1 TRTRTG
7 PTAVSGYTTRCS
19 MCPTRTCTRWS
30 NSTPGGCSIFPAEP
44 PVEATAHISRRIEM
58 TEPIEQLPQ
67 DDWVDQDLLTR
78 SLAGELLD
86 EEIEAER
93 ERIARMDRGETG
105 EDLVMS

>member
-1 TRTRTG
+1 
-7 PTAVSGYTTRCS
+7 
-19 MCPTRTCTRWS
+19 
-30 NSTPGGCSIFPAEP
+30 
-44 PVEATAHISRRIEM
+44 M

-105 EDLVMS
+105 EDLVMSRADMERRLAAMIEVRKRVDRPNSVKF